1 MSKSLS
7 VKIVLCSLVVTGT
20 WGVHKILSSDQRN
33 SQISSQPIS
42 ARQQTVTEKG
52 PSAQRQLA
60 TNTTSSKN
68 EFDAFKQAKNLLSKG
83 QTQTALSLI
92 NQYQIALS
100 SQQLDELKAVF
111 FRYISTLKSLE
122 KFNLAERDL
131 IIFSQY
137 FDELVVWDELV
148 KISASLNKPEQEFHA
163 LTRAAALESQPDIL
177 QTKISRLEVL
187 ASSIK
192 KGLNSQNDLLGIR
205 MLYQDLLNQHP
216 SSTRFAYELALAQL
230 NIGDNKAAKQLLLP
244 LQYDLEFGGLVAS
257 HLAKI
262 DDLKR
267 QQTTPEVIKKNKA
280 EFAASDLVVP
290 LSRRGNS
297 FLVDTS
303 INGRRVNMLLDT
315 GASITSL
322 SSQQIQRLGL
332 APTGRSIRLSTA
344 NGERNAALYRAEK
357 IRLGRLTVEGLVVAE
372 IEFDSNSPIQGL
384 LGTDLLNRVNHRY
397 NYLIDNNAN
406 ALIFRPKLN

>member
-177 QTKISRLEVL
+177 QTKIS
-187 ASSIK
+187 
-192 KGLNSQNDLLGIR
+192 LNSQNDQLGIR

-357 IRLGRLTVEGLVVAE
+357 IRLGR
-372 IEFDSNSPIQGL
+372 
-384 LGTDLLNRVNHRY
+384 
-397 NYLIDNNAN
+397 
-406 ALIFRPKLN
+406 